1 MTKETEYAGARR
13 VSRHALAIVW
23 ILCLKRRIRIARLP
37 IIDAIAND
45 RIGAVV
51 LAGIVGFAVSTT
63 TGLWRGIPVPR
74 IHDEFCYLL
83 AADTYAHGRL
93 TNRPHPEW
101 EHFESIHL
109 LSQPTLM
116 SKYPPGQALVLA
128 LGEMA
133 TGEPITGVWF
143 SIGLAG
149 AAVCW
154 MLRCWVPA
162 RWACFGGIC
171 LALRLATNYWGQSY
185 WGGSRHDRRSTS
197 VRRRGPLGKR
207 FRLAN
212 ERRVGV
218 RNCHSVADASL

>member
-1 MTKETEYAGARR
+1 MQVLVECLG
-13 VSRHALAIVW
+13 SALAIVW

-128 LGEMA
+128 SGKWRQESRSQASGSVLGWLA
-133 TGEPITGVWF
+133 PPSAGCCDAGFLPAGPVSAGSVWRCAWRPITGDSPIGEAQSPRSAEHFCSAPRSAWQEI
-143 SIGLAG
+143 SIGERAS
-149 AAVCW
+149 
-154 MLRCWVPA
+154 R
-162 RWACFGGIC
+162 
-171 LALRLATNYWGQSY
+171 WGQELPFC
-185 WGGSRHDRRSTS
+185 R
-197 VRRRGPLGKR
+197 
-207 FRLAN
+207 
-212 ERRVGV
+212 
-218 RNCHSVADASL
+218 